1 MVAIESVRRESVVK
15 EVRFM
20 INKSNSRKA
29 FHILMAFFVLLVTVL
44 FAMSYASTTLAA
56 DSMQKGQKDVVKG
69 EVVAIDNLNHLRM
82 LTLRSEKIGT
92 FPNDTFNIYL
102 DKGTTVKIC
111 NEREPWRDI
120 NVDRKVT
127 LTYHEVR
134 GWLPVADAVT
144 ERC

>member
-1 MVAIESVRRESVVK
+1 
-15 EVRFM
+15 M

-29 FHILMAFFVLLVTVL
+29 FHILMAFFVLLVTAII
-44 FAMSYASTTLAA
+44 AMSYAITTLAA

-69 EVVAIDNLNHLRM
+69 EVVAIDTLHHLRM

-92 FPNDTFNIYL
+92 LPNDTLNIYL
-102 DKGTTVKIC
+102 DKSTRVKIC

-120 NVDRKVT
+120 NVDGKVT
-127 LTYHEVR
+127 LTFHEVR
-134 GWLPVADAVT
+134 GWLPVADAIT